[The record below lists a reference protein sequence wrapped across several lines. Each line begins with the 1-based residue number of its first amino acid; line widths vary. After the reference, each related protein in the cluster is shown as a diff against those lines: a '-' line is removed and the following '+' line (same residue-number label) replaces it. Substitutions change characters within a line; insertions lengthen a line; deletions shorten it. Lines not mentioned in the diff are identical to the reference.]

1 MFSGDAAGKFAE
13 HLTSIALKVAERGYP
28 APLIIILCL
37 VTSWFCIKMLILMI
51 QGMRDVTREFKET
64 RSLHQSNL
72 ENRKSWRKKKKK
84 DRNDNCSGASDGGS
98 GSSVGSEKGSVNEM
112 AKVSTPV
119 NITGDKQTVRT
130 SFEVMVDNEAVVT
143 FTQILMAAANS
154 GYHTPLVVLLYL
166 VLIAFV
172 LKMFVYAA
180 KEVVWIFLKVEA
192 FILRQR
198 NRKTKSCD
206 EIPYDPELGD
216 PDRK

>member
-51 QGMRDVTREFKET
+51 Q
-64 RSLHQSNL
+64 
-72 ENRKSWRKKKKK
+72 
-84 DRNDNCSGASDGGS
+84 
-98 GSSVGSEKGSVNEM
+98 GSVNEM

-180 KEVVWIFLKVEA
+180 KVNENAL
-192 FILRQR
+192 
-198 NRKTKSCD
+198 
-206 EIPYDPELGD
+206 ELQSL
-216 PDRK
+216 